1 MGLIVTK
8 LRNRLGPAKADKLI
22 FIYLNQ
28 RVLDR
33 SGDILLSDWVDKSD
47 NEQVDLEELL
57 ISFEAE
63 DQDRDQDDEVKL
75 DIERQAL
82 E

>member
-1 MGLIVTK
+1 MK
-8 LRNRLGPAKADKLI
+8 E
-22 FIYLNQ
+22 
-28 RVLDR
+28 RVLDK
-33 SGDILLSDWVDKSD
+33 SGYILLGDWVDKSD

-57 ISFEAE
+57 ISLEAE
-63 DQDRDQDDEVKL
+63 DQDRDQDDEVEL

>member
-1 MGLIVTK
+1 
-8 LRNRLGPAKADKLI
+8 
-22 FIYLNQ
+22 
-28 RVLDR
+28 
-33 SGDILLSDWVDKSD
+33 VDKSD

-63 DQDRDQDDEVKL
+63 DQDRDQDDEVEL

>member
-1 MGLIVTK
+1 M
-8 LRNRLGPAKADKLI
+8 
-22 FIYLNQ
+22 
-28 RVLDR
+28 
-33 SGDILLSDWVDKSD
+33 DKSD

-57 ISFEAE
+57 ISLEAE
-63 DQDRDQDDEVKL
+63 DQDRDQDDEVEL